1 MIYLENTTEAQ
12 VAKIPNPGSMDY
24 LLPVGIRLRS
34 TTENRTV
41 LEAYD
46 VLPLSGSLAYLAL
59 RIVLPEGL
67 PDGEYVLDVTQDVGV
82 SMLVQIGEYERIP
95 NPAKDESFEITQYE
109 RE

>member
-67 PDGEYVLDVTQDVGV
+67 PDGEYVLDVTQDLCV
-82 SMLVQIGEYERIP
+82 SMLVQVGEYERIP

>member
-1 MIYLENTTEAQ
+1 MIYLENTTDPQ
-12 VAKIPNPGSMDY
+12 VVSIPNPGSMDY
-24 LLPVGIRLRS
+24 LLHVSVTLRS

-41 LEAYD
+41 LE
-46 VLPLSGSLAYLAL
+46 VENLRPLSGSRAYLAL

-67 PDGEYVLDVTQDVGV
+67 PDGEYVLDVTQDLCV
-82 SMLVQIGEYERIP
+82 SMLVQVGEYERIP

>member
-24 LLPVGIRLRS
+24 LLSVNIRLRS

-67 PDGEYVLDVTQDVGV
+67 PDGEYVLDVTQDLCV
-82 SMLVQIGEYERIP
+82 SMLVQVGEYERIP
-95 NPAKDESFEITQYE
+95 NPAKDESFEINQYE